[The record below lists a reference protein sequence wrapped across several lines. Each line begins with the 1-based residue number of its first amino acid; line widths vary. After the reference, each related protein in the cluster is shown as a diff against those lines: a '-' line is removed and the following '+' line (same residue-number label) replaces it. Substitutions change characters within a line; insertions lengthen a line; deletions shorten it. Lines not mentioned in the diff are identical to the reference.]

1 MASVGYGAVGVNQ
14 IIFKLIDYYKKEVPK
29 PVEVVDSG
37 KLKHTPAGSVTVKGM
52 GGLLV
57 KFAHC
62 CNPVPGDEIV
72 GFVSHGRGVI
82 VHRTDCTNLS
92 DLDPNRLQPAQWT
105 GDIDADFLAGIKVVA
120 DNYDGLTAFVI
131 AEISAMRLSFTQIN
145 GRINKDKQAEVE
157 VRIKLNRRSDI
168 DLLINRL
175 KRDKHVIDVFRTFN

>member
-1 MASVGYGAVGVNQ
+1 M
-14 IIFKLIDYYKKEVPK
+14 
-29 PVEVVDSG
+29 
-37 KLKHTPAGSVTVKGM
+37 
-52 GGLLV
+52 
-57 KFAHC
+57 
-62 CNPVPGDEIV
+62 
-72 GFVSHGRGVI
+72 
-82 VHRTDCTNLS
+82 
-92 DLDPNRLQPAQWT
+92 
-105 GDIDADFLAGIKVVA
+105 VA

>member
-1 MASVGYGAVGVNQ
+1 M
-14 IIFKLIDYYKKEVPK
+14 PK
-29 PVEVVDSG
+29 PVEVVDAG
-37 KLKHTPAGSVTVKGM
+37 KLKRNASGSVTIKGM
-52 GGLLV
+52 SGLLV

-82 VHRTDCTNLS
+82 VHRTDCTNLR
-92 DLDPNRLQPAQWT
+92 DLDENRLQPAQWT

-145 GRINKDKQAEVE
+145 GRVNKDNLAEVD
-157 VRIKLNRRSDI
+157 VRVKLNKRSDI
-168 DLLINRL
+168 DLLIKKL
-175 KRDKHVIDVFRTFN
+175 KRDKRVIDVFRTFN